1 MSVTNE
7 AAHSVS
13 SLDAVDVLRELVT
26 IRSLSREEA
35 QAANYLAAVM
45 QRLNY
50 DTAFVDEAGNAVG
63 SRQKL
68 DENGEITCEIV
79 LLGHMDT
86 VPGDIPVRIEDGIL
100 HGRGSVDAKG
110 PLATFVMAVAAANI
124 PAGTRYVVVG
134 AVEEE
139 AATSKGARF
148 VAKQYRPD
156 YCIIGEPS
164 GWDGVTLGYKG
175 RILLDYHI
183 EAEMGHTAGQQSG
196 VAESAIAWWNQ
207 VDAYV
212 QAFNADKS
220 KLFDLLI
227 PSIRRLHTDSDGL
240 IDSAEIRIG
249 IRTPLNF
256 DLAEFEAMV
265 RAFDPNA
272 TIRAHSQEIAF
283 TSDRKTKLARA
294 FNIALRQANVR
305 PKFKRKTGTSDMNV
319 VAPVWQCPIVA
330 YGPGDSKLDHTPHEH
345 LVLDEY
351 QKAIAIL
358 TQVLETLR

>member
-1 MSVTNE
+1 MMDSI
-7 AAHSVS
+7 
-13 SLDAVDVLRELVT
+13 ELIHRMVA
-26 IRSLSREEA
+26 IESLSRQEKLVAEFIV
-35 QAANYLAAVM
+35 AAM
-45 QRLNY
+45 QRLDY
-50 DTAFVDEAGNAVG
+50 HSAYVDDAGNAVG
-63 SRQKL
+63 TREKRNA
-68 DENGEITCEIV
+68 DGEIEREIV

-110 PLATFVMAVAAANI
+110 PLATFVMAVAQADI
-124 PAGTRYVVVG
+124 PAGTRLVVIG

-148 VAKQYRPD
+148 AVNQYKPD

-175 RILLDYHI
+175 RILLDYRI

-212 QAFNADKS
+212 RDFNVDKS
-220 KLFDLLI
+220 KLFDQLI
-227 PSIRRLHTDSDGL
+227 PSIRRFHTDSDGL
-240 IDSAEIRIG
+240 IDSAELRIG
-249 IRTPLNF
+249 IRTPLDF
-256 DLAEFEAMV
+256 DLNQFETMV
-265 RAFDPNA
+265 RGWGNGA
-272 TIRAHSQEIAF
+272 TIRAHSQEVAF
-283 TSDRKTKLARA
+283 TSTRKTKLARA
-294 FNIALRQANVR
+294 FNIALRQAGVR

-319 VAPVWQCPIVA
+319 VAPIWQCPIVA

-351 QKAIAIL
+351 RKAIEIL
-358 TQVLETLR
+358 RKVLETV

>member
-1 MSVTNE
+1 MEQHN
-7 AAHSVS
+7 AHSITA
-13 SLDAVDVLRELVT
+13 LDPVDVLRELVT

-35 QAANYLAAVM
+35 QAASYLAAVM
-45 QRLNY
+45 QRLNF
-50 DTAFVDEAGNAVG
+50 DTAYVDEAGNAVG
-63 SRQKL
+63 SRQQL
-68 DENGEITCEIV
+68 DENGEITREIV

-110 PLATFVMAVAAANI
+110 PLATFVMAVAQAQI
-124 PAGTRYVVVG
+124 PAGTRLVVVG

-148 VAKQYRPD
+148 AATQYQPD

-175 RILLDYHI
+175 RILLDYRI

-220 KLFDLLI
+220 KLFDQLI
-227 PSIRRLHTDSDGL
+227 PSIRRFNTDSDGL

-249 IRTPLNF
+249 IRTPLDF
-256 DLAEFEAMV
+256 DLNEFEQMV
-265 RAFDPNA
+265 REWGAGA

-283 TSDRKTKLARA
+283 TSTRKTKLARA
-294 FNIALRQANVR
+294 FNIALRQAGVK

-345 LVLDEY
+345 LILDEY
-351 QKAIAIL
+351 HKAIAIL
-358 TQVLETLR
+358 TKVLETV